1 MVVPPLRGLARWA
14 AGQAVAE
21 SRHFLKGSSTTVATR
36 RDGGAGRV
44 VSPTSIGLARSV
56 LEARTDGLATPL
68 ESARMAEKRSKRKS
82 KTGTKNEPGVLASLP
97 ATRPARMSARARA
110 GDTEKAAAETRAK
123 TKAASAKPAA
133 KPRKAA
139 ATKAKAEPE
148 PARVPVAKPARP
160 RPVRSASKNLAE
172 PAKKA
177 ADKRPAEDRSA
188 SGTELVATVVQAAGE
203 LAQVG
208 LTVGGQLIKRA
219 VEKLPKP

>member
-21 SRHFLKGSSTTVATR
+21 SRHFLKGRSTTVATR

-82 KTGTKNEPGVLASLP
+82 KTGAKNEPGVLASLP

-139 ATKAKAEPE
+139 ATKAKAE